1 MQPELIAD
9 YACVVGE
16 NPLWHPVEQRLYWTD
31 IDTKRLFWYEPE
43 TGMHQ
48 ALNIGRK
55 VGGFTI
61 QADGALL
68 LFMDRGTV
76 QIWRAEGTGDRGQK
90 GTGNREQ
97 GTEGKREE
105 GREGIIIEEIPE
117 ERESRFND
125 VIADPAGRVFC
136 GTMSTPAQQGS
147 LYRLDTDGT
156 ITRVLEDIACSNG
169 MGFSRD
175 RRTMYYT
182 DSERYAIYAF
192 DYDAKTGALSNRRI
206 FAQNPESEGLPDGM
220 TVDAEGCLW
229 SARWDGSCLVRY
241 TPEGKE
247 MQRVAFPVK
256 KVSSIVFGGPDYEDI
271 YVTTAGGDKKETDG
285 AEAGSLYRLQ
295 MGIHGV
301 PEFPSRIRL

>member
-16 NPLWHPVEQRLYWTD
+16 NPLWHPREQRLYWTD
-31 IDTKRLFWYEPE
+31 IDTGRLFWYEPA
-43 TGMHQ
+43 TGKHQ
-48 ALNIGRK
+48 AIDVGRK

-76 QIWRAEGTGDRGQK
+76 QTWRDGQ
-90 GTGNREQ
+90 GSTV
-97 GTEGKREE
+97 
-105 GREGIIIEEIPE
+105 IEEMPE

-125 VIADPAGRVFC
+125 VIADSAGRAFC
-136 GTMSTPAQQGS
+136 GTMSTEKQKGS

-156 ITRVLEDIACSNG
+156 ITRVLGDIACSNG

-175 RRTMYYT
+175 GRTMYYT
-182 DSERYAIYAF
+182 DSERYTIYAF
-192 DYDAKTGALSNRRI
+192 DYDMKTGSLSNRRI
-206 FAQNPESEGLPDGM
+206 FAQNPQNEGLPDGM
-220 TVDAEGCLW
+220 TVDSEGCIW

-247 MQRVAFPVK
+247 ILRVAFPVK
-256 KVSSIVFGGPDYEDI
+256 KVSSVVFGGLDCTDI

-285 AEAGSLYRLQ
+285 AEAGSLYRLR
-295 MGIHGV
+295 MGIPGV
-301 PEFPSRIRL
+301 PEFSSRIGL

>member
-16 NPLWHPVEQRLYWTD
+16 NPLWHPGEQRLYWTD
-31 IDTKRLFWYEPE
+31 IDTGRLFWYEPAS
-43 TGMHQ
+43 GKHQ
-48 ALNIGRK
+48 ALDMGRK

-76 QIWRAEGTGDRGQK
+76 QIWRNGQ
-90 GTGNREQ
+90 
-97 GTEGKREE
+97 
-105 GREGIIIEEIPE
+105 GRTIVEEIPE

-136 GTMSTPAQQGS
+136 GTMSTETQRGS
-147 LYRLDTDGT
+147 LYRLDTDGA

-169 MGFSRD
+169 MGFRRD
-175 RRTMYYT
+175 GRTMYYT
-182 DSERYAIYAF
+182 DSERYTIYAF

-220 TVDAEGCLW
+220 TVDVEGCIW

-241 TPEGKE
+241 TPEGTE
-247 MQRVAFPVK
+247 ILRVAFPVK
-256 KVSSIVFGGPDYEDI
+256 KVSSVVFGGPDYTDI

-285 AEAGSLYRLQ
+285 AEAGALYRLR
-295 MGIHGV
+295 MGIRGV
-301 PEFPSRIRL
+301 PEFPSRIGL